1 MKSQIVQMKTLT
13 VGVLALMSVSAT
25 NAQNKPTKIIAGAD
39 TLITSNRTWD
49 ADTIYFL
56 GGKVYVTNGAELTIQ
71 PGTVI
76 TGDTITKG
84 ALLNTRG
91 SKIHAT
97 GTPICPIVF
106 TSSKGTGKRNRG
118 DWGGVILLGNA
129 SVNTPTGTANIEGLP
144 ASSLTQYGG
153 GLAPNDNDN
162 SGELKYVRI
171 EYAGVAFAPNNEING
186 LTFGSVGRGT
196 TIDFVQVSYANDD
209 SFEWFGG
216 TVNCK
221 HLIAFRGIDDD
232 FDTDNGFSGRLQFG
246 IGLRDPLV
254 ADVSGSN
261 GFESDNDALGSSN
274 PPQTRAVFSNFTISA
289 GSDSA
294 TNALFNNG
302 ARIRRNS
309 HQYIYN
315 SILMGYPTGLLAD
328 GTASN
333 SNFEVDTLVSNNIIA
348 AKQSAKWV
356 VSNTNNTNV
365 TTLLLNNAGNRF
377 FTGNAG
383 GVALVRPY
391 SLTNPNFKP
400 AAGSPART
408 GGNFNHIGLVNDAF
422 FTKTNYVG
430 AIGPKAADN
439 WATSWVNFNP
449 GSTDYKSVN
458 ANCAT
463 AKAAAVVVASEIKA
477 EKALGAAS
485 AVISPN
491 PAKGGA
497 FKINIS
503 GLSGN
508 VSIRVTNMNGALV
521 YNKAVANSAKMSS
534 VNVNLVNAPAGLY
547 FVTVSNGKQSTTQ
560 KVNIIQ

>member
-1 MKSQIVQMKTLT
+1 MKFKIVQMKTLAIAA
-13 VGVLALMSVSAT
+13 LAVMSVSLT
-25 NAQNKPTKIIAGAD
+25 HAQNKPVKIIAGAD

-56 GGKVYVTNGAELTIQ
+56 GGKVYVTNNAELTIQ

-84 ALLNTRG
+84 ALLITKG
-91 SKIHAT
+91 SKIHAV
-97 GTPICPIVF
+97 GTPLCPIVF

-118 DWGGVILLGNA
+118 DWGGLIVLGKA
-129 SVNTPTGTANIEGLP
+129 SVNTATGTANIEGLP
-144 ASSLTQYGG
+144 PSSLTQYGG
-153 GLAPNDNDN
+153 GLTPDDNDN
-162 SGELKYVRI
+162 SGELEYVRV
-171 EYAGVAFAPNNEING
+171 EYAGVALAPNNEING
-186 LTFGSVGRGT
+186 ITFGGVGRGT
-196 TIDFVQVSYANDD
+196 TVDFVQVSYSNDD
-209 SFEWFGG
+209 SYEWFGG

-232 FDTDNGFSGRLQFG
+232 FDTDNGFSGKIQFG

-274 PPQTRAVFSNFTISA
+274 LPQTKAVFSNMTLSA

-294 TNALFNNG
+294 TNALFRNG
-302 ARIRRNS
+302 AQIRRNS

-315 SILMGYPTGLLAD
+315 SILMGFPTGLLAD

-333 SNFEVDTLVSNNIIA
+333 TNFQNDTMFSNNIVS
-348 AKQSAKWV
+348 AKQSSKWI
-356 VSNTNNTNV
+356 VSNTSNTVV
-365 TTLLLNNAGNRF
+365 TDLLLNHAANRF
-377 FTGNAG
+377 FTANAG
-383 GVALVRPY
+383 GVLLSRPY
-391 SLTNPNFKP
+391 NLNNPLFKP

-408 GGNFNHIGLVNDAF
+408 GASFNHIGLINDPF
-422 FTKTNYVG
+422 FKKTAYVG

-439 WATSWVNFNP
+439 WATTWVNWTP

-463 AKAAAVVVASEIKA
+463 GKAAAAVVAAEIKT
-477 EKALGAAS
+477 EQSLP
-485 AVISPN
+485 AVAVSPN
-491 PAKGGA
+491 PAKGF
-497 FKINIS
+497 FKVNLSNI
-503 GLSGN
+503 SGN
-508 VSIRVTNMNGALV
+508 VSIKVTNMNGAVV
-521 YNKAVANSAKMSS
+521 YNKSVNTTAKSSS
-534 VNVNLVNAPAGLY
+534 VDVNLANASAGLY
-547 FVTVSNGKQSTTQ
+547 FVTVTNGKQTTTQ

>member
-1 MKSQIVQMKTLT
+1 MKTL
-13 VGVLALMSVSAT
+13 VIAALSALSVTAV

-39 TLITSNRTWD
+39 TLITTSRTWD

-84 ALLNTRG
+84 TLLITKG
-91 SKIHAT
+91 SKIHAS
-97 GTPICPIVF
+97 GTPTCPIVF

-118 DWGGVILLGNA
+118 DWGGVVILGKA
-129 SVNTPTGTANIEGLP
+129 TVNTPTGFANIEGLP
-144 ASSLTQYGG
+144 ASALTQYGG
-153 GLAPNDNDN
+153 GLGTSDDNDN
-162 SGELKYVRI
+162 SGELQFVRI
-171 EYAGVAFAPNNEING
+171 EFPGVALAPNNEING
-186 LTFGSVGRGT
+186 LTMGGVGRGT

-216 TVNCK
+216 TVHAK
-221 HLIAFRGIDDD
+221 HLIAFRGLDDD
-232 FDTDNGFSGRLQFG
+232 FDTDFGYSGKIQFG

-261 GFESDNDALGSSN
+261 GFESDNDAAGSAN
-274 PPQTRAVFSNFTISA
+274 LPQTRAVFSNMTISA

-294 TNALFNNG
+294 TNALFRNG
-302 ARIRRNS
+302 AQIRRNS

-315 SILMGYPTGLLAD
+315 SILMGYPTGLLID
-328 GTASN
+328 GTATN
-333 SNFEVDTLVSNNIIA
+333 SNVAADTMLANNIIS

-356 VSNTNNTNV
+356 TSTTANTAV

-377 FTGNAG
+377 YTANTG

-391 SLTNPNFKP
+391 SLNNPNFKP

-408 GGNFNHIGLVNDAF
+408 GGNFNHIGLKNDPF
-422 FTKTNYVG
+422 FIKTTYVG

-439 WATSWVNFNP
+439 WAITWVNFTP
-449 GSTDYKSVN
+449 TTTDYKPIN
-458 ANCAT
+458 AACAT
-463 AKAAAVVVASEIKA
+463 AKAAATVVAAEIKA
-477 EKALGAAS
+477 EEKAT
-485 AVISPN
+485 AVVSPN
-491 PAKGGA
+491 PAKSA
-497 FKINIS
+497 FKVNIA
-503 GLSGN
+503 GFSGN
-508 VSIRVTNMNGALV
+508 VTVKVTNMNGAVV
-521 YNKAVANSAKMSS
+521 YNKAVANAIKSSS
-534 VNVNLVNAPAGLY
+534 VDVNLVNAPAGLY
-547 FVTVSNGKQSTTQ
+547 FVTVTNGKQTATQ